1 MGILILNL
9 VDVHLTQPLL
19 FVKHWFCV
27 SYSLDYMQ
35 QIGLFF
41 RSQTRQTLTTLL
53 NCIPYIPSTKK

>member
-27 SYSLDYMQ
+27 SYSSGYMQ
-35 QIGLFF
+35 QIGLFC
-41 RSQTRQTLTTLL
+41 RSQTRKTLTTL
-53 NCIPYIPSTKK
+53 